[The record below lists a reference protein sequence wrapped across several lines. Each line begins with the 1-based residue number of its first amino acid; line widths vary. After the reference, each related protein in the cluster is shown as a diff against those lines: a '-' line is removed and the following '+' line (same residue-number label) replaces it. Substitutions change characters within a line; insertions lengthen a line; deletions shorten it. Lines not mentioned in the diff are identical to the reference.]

1 MTHQKMTREDWNLV
15 YEQGE
20 LDYEKQPNRF
30 LMRALKIIKEQGL
43 TEGMLLDCSMGEG
56 RNTVYAAL
64 QGFTA
69 HGFDISDMAMKH
81 AQQRAA
87 EVGVTIYTQQAE
99 DDAYDYG
106 VEKWDVILVLFSPP
120 LRRFLD
126 RIKKAIKPGGYLI
139 LASPTVGMKE
149 AAPDTHP
156 AVLDNLYESGE
167 LARTFQDFEILVDEE
182 ITGQYMDFF
191 RTAKVPWVEFL
202 ARKPLAG

>member
-1 MTHQKMTREDWNLV
+1 MTHQKMTREDWNIV
-15 YEQGE
+15 YERGE

-56 RNTVYAAL
+56 RNTIYAAL

-69 HGFDISDMAMKH
+69 HGFSDTAMEH

-106 VEKWDVILVLFSPP
+106 VEKWDVVLVFFSPP
-120 LRRFLD
+120 IRRFLD
-126 RIKKAIKPGGYLI
+126 RIKKAIKPGGYLV
-139 LASPTVGMKE
+139 LASPMVGMRE
-149 AAPDTHP
+149 VAPDTHP
-156 AVLDNLYESGE
+156 SILDNLYESGE
-167 LARTFQDFEILVDEE
+167 LAHTFQDFEILIDEE

-191 RTAKVPWVEFL
+191 RAAKVPWTEFL
-202 ARKPLAG
+202 ARKPLAS